1 MNKPFFLR
9 VSSQKGGVGKT
20 TIAVNLATALGLLNY
35 KVLLVDS
42 DVISPAV
49 SFFLGIEEVNIGVS
63 EVMDGKAPLKR
74 VIVRHDVSGIDILPG
89 TQTPR
94 DYPSQEEMTNLI
106 KKITA
111 EGDYDFVVVDT
122 PPGYTP
128 SAVPELYNEALIIS
142 TPAMASVASSI
153 RLSNIYDK
161 HRLQHNL
168 IINRVRGTKYE
179 LSAAEI
185 ESGYDGKSI
194 VSIPEDP
201 KVAFGESSHIPLMVM
216 DPKAPFS
223 MSMNILVR
231 FYAAKKGASMAR
243 ITEPKK
249 GALSS
254 ILDVI
259 RKFFRI

>member
-49 SFFLGIEEVNIGVS
+49 SFFLGIEEVNIGIS
-63 EVMDGKAPLKR
+63 EVMDNKAPLKR

-94 DYPSQEEMTNLI
+94 DYPSAAEMTNLI
-106 KKITA
+106 NKINA
-111 EGDYDFVVVDT
+111 KGDYDFVIVDT
-122 PPGYTP
+122 PPGYAP

-153 RLSNIYDK
+153 RLSKIYDK
-161 HRLQHNL
+161 NRLQHNL
-168 IINRVRGTKYE
+168 IINRVRGTRYE

-194 VSIPEDP
+194 VSIPEDS
-201 KVAFGESSHIPLMVM
+201 KVTFSESSHIPLIIM
-216 DPKAPFS
+216 DPRSSFS
-223 MSMNILVR
+223 LAMNALVR

-243 ITEPKK
+243 SIEPKK
-249 GALSS
+249 GAFSS
-254 ILDVI
+254 VLDAI

>member
-20 TIAVNLATALGLLNY
+20 TIAVNLAVALGLLNY
-35 KVLLVDS
+35 RVLLVDS

-49 SFFLGIEEVNIGVS
+49 SFFLGIEDVNIGVS
-63 EVMDGKAPLKR
+63 DVMDKKAPLKR

-94 DYPSQEEMTNLI
+94 DYPSAEEMTNLI
-106 KKITA
+106 NEITTS
-111 EGDYDFVVVDT
+111 GDYDFVVIDT

-128 SAVPELYNEALIIS
+128 SAVPELYNEALIVS

-161 HRLQHNL
+161 KRLQHNL

-179 LSAAEI
+179 LSTAEI

-194 VSIPEDP
+194 VAIPEDP
-201 KVAFGESSHIPLMVM
+201 KVAFSESSHIPLTVM
-216 DPKAPFS
+216 DPRSPFS
-223 MSMNILVR
+223 MAMNTLVR
-231 FYAAKKGASMAR
+231 FYAAKKGASMTR
-243 ITEPKK
+243 VTEQKK
-249 GALSS
+249 GMFSG
-254 ILDVI
+254 ILDGI
-259 RKFFRI
+259 RRFFRI

>member
-49 SFFLGIEEVNIGVS
+49 SFFLGIEEVNIGIS
-63 EVMDGKAPLKR
+63 EVMDNKATLKR

-94 DYPSQEEMTNLI
+94 DYPSDKEMKNLI
-106 KKITA
+106 KKITK
-111 EGDYDFVVVDT
+111 EGDYDFVIVDT
-122 PPGYTP
+122 PPGYAP
-128 SAVPELYNEALIIS
+128 SAVPELYNEALIVS

-153 RLSNIYDK
+153 RLSKIYDK
-161 HRLQHNL
+161 HHLQHNL
-168 IINRVRGTKYE
+168 IINRVRGNKYE
-179 LSAAEI
+179 LSATEI
-185 ESGYDGKSI
+185 ESGYDGRSI

-201 KVAFGESSHIPLMVM
+201 KVEFSESSHIPIMIM
-216 DPKAPFS
+216 APRSTFS
-223 MSMNILVR
+223 VAMNILVR
-231 FYAAKKGASMAR
+231 FYAAKKGASMSR
-243 ITEPKK
+243 TVEPKN
-249 GALSS
+249 SVIS
-254 ILDVI
+254 NILDAI